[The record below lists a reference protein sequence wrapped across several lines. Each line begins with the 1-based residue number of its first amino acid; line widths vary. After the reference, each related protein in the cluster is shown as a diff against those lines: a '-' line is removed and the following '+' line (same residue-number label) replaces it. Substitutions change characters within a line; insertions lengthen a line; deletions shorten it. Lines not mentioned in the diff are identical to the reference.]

1 MKQRKLN
8 AYLLLFAITAVAGVT
23 MRTIASF
30 FDLNDYGYYEGDL
43 FRISALITVAGALLL
58 ACYALLH
65 RKDAPKRASFGGM
78 LTYVPGTLL
87 AISLVLLGVSL
98 IAKKAE
104 GKLAPMLFPLL
115 GILAILGAFYFLL
128 AVLHESK
135 LCDLR
140 AAAGI
145 VCTLFLILYAGYLY
159 FDTQLAINAP
169 IKLADQMAYIAAAL
183 FFLQETKISLGRE
196 NWPFYTAMGFI
207 AALLCAYASIPAL
220 LVYFFDGRL
229 ISNSLEEMFV
239 TLFLFAYILC
249 RTILSLLLKG
259 DKATP
264 LMAALHKDA
273 EDLAAAAAANGPL
286 PFEPAPAEATEEVST
301 EQVPTETAP
310 DEASASENESGEEA
324 ADSEEPSLTQEDI
337 E

>member
-1 MKQRKLN
+1 MKQHKLN

-30 FDLNDYGYYEGDL
+30 FDLNEYGYYEGDL
-43 FRISALITVAGALLL
+43 FRISVLIIVGGSLLL
-58 ACYALLH
+58 ASYALLH

-98 IAKKAE
+98 IAKKTE
-104 GKLAPMLFPLL
+104 GKLASVLLPLL
-115 GILAILGAFYFLL
+115 GVLAILGAFYFLF
-128 AVLHESK
+128 AVLHETK
-135 LCDLR
+135 HCDLR
-140 AAAGI
+140 AATGI
-145 VCTLFLILYAGYLY
+145 ICTLFLILYAGYLY

-169 IKLADQMAYIAAAL
+169 IKLADQLAYVAAAL
-183 FFLQETKISLGRE
+183 FFLQETRVSLGRE
-196 NWPFYTAMGFI
+196 KWPFYTAMGFI
-207 AALLCAYASIPAL
+207 AALLCAYAAIPAL
-220 LVYFFDGRL
+220 FVYFFEGRL
-229 ISNSLEEMFV
+229 ISNSPEEIFV

-259 DKATP
+259 EKATP

-273 EDLAAAAAANGPL
+273 QDLADAVAANGPL
-286 PFEPAPAEATEEVST
+286 PFEPAPTASVAEAATTEVSV
-301 EQVPTETAP
+301 EIAP
-310 DEASASENESGEEA
+310 DEVPMSENETNIEA
-324 ADSEEPSLTQEDI
+324 EDSEEFSRAQEDI